1 MESCPNIDIAL
12 LKAGD
17 KTASSSSSPATW
29 CSTRLTAAQKA
40 PVRDGRH
47 TVKGVVTDATGQPG
61 EAAQIRV
68 RGTGSISA
76 SAAPLYVVDGIP
88 GGSFNP
94 NDVESISVLKDAGAT
109 AIYGSD
115 AAGGTYTIDVPID
128 RLPLFEKL

>member
-1 MESCPNIDIAL
+1 MVRSDYLNRLMESCPNIDIAL

-47 TVKGVVTDATGQPG
+47 TVKGVVTDATDGQPITGAGVLLRGTTPDVGNMLQGKVAGVLVYNATGQPG
-61 EAAQIRV
+61 E
-68 RGTGSISA
+68 
-76 SAAPLYVVDGIP
+76 
-88 GGSFNP
+88 
-94 NDVESISVLKDAGAT
+94 
-109 AIYGSD
+109 
-115 AAGGTYTIDVPID
+115 AGGTYTIDVPID